1 MELENDFF
9 SSAGS
14 VPVDHT
20 VLVFLAT
27 AAQWPTSI
35 WAVFLLFSLHLCT
48 CWQHHCSSQ
57 FILFTISGLLLF
69 LFWSVSALNGSQIR
83 QRGFLL
89 HLLPFPLKGL
99 NCFCVSRSEF
109 FKNPQHLLG
118 PLLSMETSHGIHPNW
133 ALSEQEFSFLKW
145 SPSNKRNTVSHFFSK
160 TDGFIC
166 DFSMY

>member
-48 CWQHHCSSQ
+48 RWQHHRSSQ

-83 QRGFLL
+83 QGGFLL
-89 HLLPFPLKGL
+89 HLLPFP
-99 NCFCVSRSEF
+99 FSVSRSVF
-109 FKNPQHLLG
+109 FKNPPVLARSFILHGHFPWNPSQ
-118 PLLSMETSHGIHPNW
+118 LSSEW
-133 ALSEQEFSFLKW
+133 AG
-145 SPSNKRNTVSHFFSK
+145 VFFSK
-160 TDGFIC
+160 MK
-166 DFSMY
+166 S